1 MHRHLSP
8 KQLALAIGA
17 SESSLKRWVDA
28 GRIRAEKTA
37 GGHRRVSVGEAA
49 RFIRESGMTLSRPE
63 VLGLPSH
70 ATISDMDPAAAVG
83 IFHDQLAA
91 GQAAETRNTILSLF
105 FGGMR
110 VWEIADQVVCPAMKK
125 IGALWEHNETG
136 VYVEHRATEIVLQS
150 ISQLRMFLAPEDGM
164 PLALGCAPS
173 GDPSTL
179 PSVCIAAS
187 IEDTGMPAMNLGA
200 DTPPE
205 ALRAAIERHNPAM
218 VWVSV
223 SYVSENRDAVE
234 EVIRTGAATG
244 VPMIIGGHSVEL
256 IQGRLPQ
263 GVRVGS
269 SMSELVAFAREA
281 AGVSVS

>member
-1 MHRHLSP
+1 MQRQLSP
-8 KQLALAIGA
+8 KQLASAIGA

-37 GGHRRVSVGEAA
+37 GGHRRVSIGEAA
-49 RFIRESGMTLSRPE
+49 RFIRESGMTLARPE

-70 ATISDMDPAAAVG
+70 ATISDLDPAEAVG
-83 IFHDQLAA
+83 IFHDQLVG
-91 GQAAETRNTILSLF
+91 GQAIEARNTILSLF
-105 FGGMR
+105 FGGLR
-110 VWEIADQVVCPAMKK
+110 VWEIADRVVCPAMKK
-125 IGALWEHNETG
+125 IGALWEHHETG

-150 ISQLRMFLAPEDGM
+150 ISQLRMFLAPDDGI
-164 PLALGCAPS
+164 PPALGCAPS

-179 PSVCIAAS
+179 PSVCIASS
-187 IEDTGMPAMNLGA
+187 IEDMGMPAMNLGA

-205 ALRAAIERHNPAM
+205 ALCAAIERHHPAM

-223 SYVSENRDAVE
+223 SYVRENRDAVHK
-234 EVIRTGAATG
+234 VIRAGAATG

-256 IQGRLPQ
+256 VQDRLPE

-281 AGVSVS
+281 AGVPVA